1 MLTDPSAPRVADR
14 NYVIVF
20 KYCRPNDKQATLREL
35 EMKGGTVA
43 AHQLLNL
50 VS

>member
-1 MLTDPSAPRVADR
+1 MGRHPKT
-14 NYVIVF
+14 F
-20 KYCRPNDKQATLREL
+20 TTATLREL